1 MEESF
6 VNQYDPHQHHRRSL
20 RLKGWDYRAPGVYF
34 VTICSHRREL
44 LFENADFADIAANAL
59 LRIPQQAHAQHVVLD
74 AWVVMPNHIHVIFI
88 FVDYPAQTDMTAELG
103 QFENALV
110 GSLGVVVGRY
120 KTAVSTRINNL
131 RHSWGTAVWQRGYY
145 ERIIRNEREMQ
156 ATQQYIINNPARWA
170 EDHDNLDAPLAKMN
184 YHR

>member
-1 MEESF
+1 
-6 VNQYDPHQHHRRSL
+6 
-20 RLKGWDYRAPGVYF
+20 
-34 VTICSHRREL
+34 
-44 LFENADFADIAANAL
+44 
-59 LRIPQQAHAQHVVLD
+59 
-74 AWVVMPNHIHVIFI
+74 
-88 FVDYPAQTDMTAELG
+88 VDYPAQTDMTAELG

-110 GSLGVVVGRY
+110 GSLGVVVGRF

-145 ERIIRNEREMQ
+145 ERIIRYERELQ

-170 EDHDNLDAPLAKMN
+170 EDRDNLDALLAKMN